1 MTKSLR
7 FAFVAALVVLVGSA
21 LTTFWN
27 ISRIE
32 TISAWVAHTHEALAQ
47 LAGIRTR
54 IVNEETLERNF
65 LLTGREDFLKA
76 REQSDASVAESID
89 QVERLTADNL
99 SQASRIRQ
107 LRLKIAARLDLFRTT
122 IAAQRMEAGNIQNTL
137 NIVISGIGP
146 NIMNEARLLLTEM
159 ELEERRLLDLR
170 EAESRA
176 SATTA
181 SLTLA
186 TSTALGLVLLGAAYF
201 LTKRDYRRRKQVTDS
216 LRQVGQELEL
226 RVRDRTAELAAVN
239 DSLRHEIA
247 ERLASEAGLR
257 LERLRYRSLVE
268 TTSAIVWNVPASG
281 EVRGELPGWTKFTGQ
296 TTKQIQEWGWLEAV
310 HPADRERTAR
320 AWSSAVAN
328 QSPYEI
334 EHRMRRHDGEYR
346 EMHARGVPII
356 DQATATVEWVG
367 VHVDETEQKR
377 AQNALFEA
385 KEAAES
391 VSRAKSEFLAN
402 MSHEIRT
409 PMNGILGMTDLVLD
423 TELTQDQRDCLETVK
438 TSADS
443 LLTIIN
449 DILDFS
455 KIEAG
460 KVELDLH
467 PFPLRDSLADM
478 LTPLSLRANA
488 KGVELAYHVTPATP
502 DALVGDLGRIRQ
514 VIVNLVG
521 NAIKFTE
528 KGQVVLQVEAVP
540 NSVGSLE
547 LHAAVIDTG
556 IGIPAERLEAIF
568 EPFIQADG
576 STTRKF
582 GGTGLGLS
590 ISARLVELM
599 GGRIWAES
607 EMGRGTS
614 FHFTARLD
622 AEAASDLPSQ
632 KISGD
637 ELHILLAGGTP
648 THQGILAE
656 MLTQWRMRPT
666 RVDFTTA
673 TAEELERAASAG
685 DAYAVLLLDISQE
698 ESENPE
704 LIAAIF
710 QSAAAAK
717 TPVVLLKTA
726 LPKNVAVWHAPDGTV
741 TLEKPIRQSRLLE
754 AIQALVAATRTAT
767 GDEGDAKEP
776 VARPPTDPRQLR
788 VLLVD
793 DNRIN
798 QAVGTRLMQRD
809 GHLVTVAGSGE
820 EALAILE
827 REMFDV
833 CLMDI
838 QMPGMDGLEATAK
851 LRQREKQ
858 TGRRLPVIALTAH
871 AMKGD
876 RERCLDAGMDS
887 YLSKPVRAEEL
898 RMALAE
904 LAILKPNPK
913 KGAISS
919 GNLQKKTRA
928 NGLSDHHKTG

>member
-1 MTKSLR
+1 MSKTLKC
-7 FAFVAALVVLVGSA
+7 AFVAALAVLTGSA
-21 LTTFWN
+21 LATFWN

-32 TISAWVAHTHEALAQ
+32 TINAWVAHTHEALAQ
-47 LAGIRTR
+47 LAGIRTK
-54 IVNEETLERNF
+54 IVEEETLERNF

-99 SQASRIRQ
+99 SQTSRIFQ

-122 IAAQRMEAGNIQNTL
+122 IAAQRMDAGNIQKTL
-137 NIVISGIGP
+137 NIVVSGIGP
-146 NIMNEARLLLTEM
+146 SLMNETRALLTDM

-186 TSTALGLVLLGAAYF
+186 TSTVLGLVLLGAAYF
-201 LTKRDYRRRKQVTDS
+201 LTVRDYRRRQQVTDS
-216 LRQVGQELEL
+216 LRQVGQELEM

-239 DSLRHEIA
+239 DNLRHEIG

-257 LERLRYRSLVE
+257 LERLRYRTLVE
-268 TTSAIVWNVPASG
+268 ATSAIVWNAPASG
-281 EVRGELPGWTKFTGQ
+281 EVRGGLPGWTKFTGQ
-296 TTKQIQEWGWLEAV
+296 TTEQIQGWGWLEAV
-310 HPADRERTAR
+310 HPDDRERTAQ
-320 AWSSAVAN
+320 AWSKAVAS
-328 QSPYEI
+328 QTLFEI
-334 EHRMRRHDGEYR
+334 EHRMRRHNGEYR
-346 EMHARGVPII
+346 EMHAKGVPII
-356 DQATATVEWVG
+356 DQATATAEWIG

-377 AQNALFEA
+377 AQRALLDA

-391 VSRAKSEFLAN
+391 VSRAKSEFMAN

-423 TELTQDQRDCLETVK
+423 TELTRDQRDCLETVK
-438 TSADS
+438 LSADA
-443 LLTIIN
+443 LMTIIN

-460 KVELDLH
+460 KVELDRQ
-467 PFPLRDSLADM
+467 PFPLRDSLADL
-478 LTPLSLRANA
+478 LTPLALRASA

-502 DALVGDLGRIRQ
+502 DALIGDLGRIRQ

-528 KGQVVLQVEAVP
+528 KGQVVLHVEAAP
-540 NSVGSLE
+540 NSVGGLE
-547 LHAAVIDTG
+547 LHVAVIDTG
-556 IGIPAERLEAIF
+556 IGIPAGRLVAIF
-568 EPFIQADG
+568 EPFTQADG
-576 STTRKF
+576 STTRKY

-607 EMGRGTS
+607 ELGRGTS
-614 FHFTARLD
+614 FHFTARLS
-622 AEAASDLPSQ
+622 AEAASDLPVKKVSR
-632 KISGD
+632 D
-637 ELHILLAGGTP
+637 EVQILVAGGTP
-648 THQGILAE
+648 THQEILAE

-666 RVDFTTA
+666 RVDVTTA

-685 DAYAVLLLDISQE
+685 EAYAVLLLDINQE
-698 ESENPE
+698 ESEDPE
-704 LIAAIF
+704 LLAAIF
-710 QSAAAAK
+710 QRAAAAE
-717 TPVVLLKTA
+717 TPVVLLKA
-726 LPKNVAVWHAPDGTV
+726 AGPKSAAGWRAPEGTV

-754 AIQALVAATRTAT
+754 TIQALVGASRGTTS
-767 GDEGDAKEP
+767 DEIDREQPLAP
-776 VARPPTDPRQLR
+776 SPTDAGHLR

-793 DNRIN
+793 DNRVN
-798 QAVGTRLMQRD
+798 QTIGTRLLQRD

-820 EALAILE
+820 EALAILQ
-827 REMFDV
+827 REVFDV

-838 QMPGMDGLEATAK
+838 QMPGMDGLEATAT

-876 RERCLDAGMDS
+876 RERCLEAGMDS

-898 RMALAE
+898 RRVLAE
-904 LAILKPNPK
+904 LDGLIPIPK
-913 KGAISS
+913 KAAASP
-919 GNLQKKTRA
+919 GNSQKKTKA
-928 NGLSDHHKTG
+928 NGLSEH